1 MLDTNHQV
9 RARLPHAKIAIVLFM
24 VSSTLVGA
32 AANMMP
38 FHMPTAHELQQIE
51 QAETVATRRERIALL
66 QAEGDRCRV
75 EVARELARAL
85 VFDGQSAVS
94 YADDF
99 ERRCGN
105 DFVVR
110 KWASASRF
118 VVRTAL
124 R

>member
-1 MLDTNHQV
+1 MTPKI
-9 RARLPHAKIAIVLFM
+9 RARLPHAKIAIVMFM

-38 FHMPTAHELQQIE
+38 FHVPTAHERQQVE
-51 QAETVATRRERIALL
+51 QAETIAARRSWIALL
-66 QAEGDRCRV
+66 QAQGDHCQI
-75 EVARELARAL
+75 EIARELARAL
-85 VFDGQSAVS
+85 VFDGQSAVA
-94 YADDF
+94 YADDY

-105 DFVVR
+105 DIVVR
-110 KWASASRF
+110 RWASASRF